1 MATDLEILF
10 LITDSNKHRGI
21 FHLYKVIYA
30 SFLLN
35 ITLNS
40 HFSAIIFGEC
50 LLISYLCRII
60 DRYAKERI

>member
-30 SFLLN
+30 SFL
-35 ITLNS
+35 
-40 HFSAIIFGEC
+40 
-50 LLISYLCRII
+50 
-60 DRYAKERI
+60 

>member
-1 MATDLEILF
+1 MVTDLEILF

-35 ITLNS
+35 C
-40 HFSAIIFGEC
+40 HIIIG
-50 LLISYLCRII
+50 
-60 DRYAKERI
+60 